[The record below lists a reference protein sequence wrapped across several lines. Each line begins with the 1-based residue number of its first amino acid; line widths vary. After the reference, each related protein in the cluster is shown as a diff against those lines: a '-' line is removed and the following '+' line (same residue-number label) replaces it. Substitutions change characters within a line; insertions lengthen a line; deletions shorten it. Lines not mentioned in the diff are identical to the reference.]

1 MENYIVDTLLK
12 PTEEKR
18 HTAVGL
24 NETADAPTTNGPFQ
38 HNQEESDTVEKS
50 VPCPERRI
58 AKSGDKIPVYGREG
72 QLIGY
77 KKPTVEH
84 RELRRL
90 HYSTPKPTF
99 EEILSEAQRQMQ
111 SEKVG
116 GDTKSKSMEDH
127 PCETSEKKTDDLGA
141 EKSTNTEPSS
151 FSENQI
157 EGDEQQVEENLN
169 VVCSEKNCEDILIR
183 GDLVKELGEKAKEL
197 DDGNGKKCDVE
208 MNETDV
214 KKEKFDKDMTENEKE
229 RNSER
234 ESLETESSSFAQKA
248 SVISNDKGQ
257 ELLDVITVKENHV
270 PDTRTEKE
278 KNDLFK
284 GLGLART
291 PEAKKSKGELKKT
304 PLKSYPLRRRSAS
317 AQGGGMKS
325 DLPLHDQI
333 AQKIKAESLAK
344 SSPGAK
350 GPFKCPTCKR
360 LYRTEESFDTHIKTC
375 DFEVSTSD
383 EEEESENEGGA
394 RKYSMRQ
401 TTVVK
406 KVVME
411 IEQKE
416 RETESAARKEKVSA
430 LKSSCKKARLVLHKL
445 SPRKVQQGFAKLSP
459 RRRGRPVK
467 AEKEDTCTSV
477 KPDSKVAKRL
487 LSSDDEKNSNE
498 VDRKRRLTRHSM
510 ESSVSSERLTRST
523 SEVKSENM
531 KTKEIEDSESDISP
545 KRGRGRPKKTSI
557 QPMEK
562 KDEEEDRSEDVAEK
576 SGSERRSRGR
586 SRRSSILVEEEI
598 KKEIV
603 IPEEVDNHEE
613 SHSENSPVSTRGR
626 PLRKSTVS
634 EQTIVSKGRCTRR
647 SSSNH
652 VNNGEDVVS
661 SPPTPKRGRGRPP
674 KSPKGLC
681 HSTSDEVSDSSISL
695 EKRRNQSDRQGSNPV
710 KHILRNERKLKDF
723 AGRRPVRR
731 KKRVNLEYPGLS
743 SVATKRN
750 AILSRKIHSL
760 RDRRMNKQKLKQ
772 AVSMQDKTM
781 LKSEQENRMQRVRGR
796 PTKKI
801 DGDLSKTEEDS
812 TSNKQEKEGK
822 RNLRGKIIEI
832 KQENTEE
839 NETAE
844 RFSEGQNCKTEIKE
858 SILNVIKQSNTSS
871 LLKCPVQ
878 KVQSTTESDAITITD
893 DDENE
898 NDIIFCEKTGDFL
911 NKKDRKITAKTC
923 EIQCDLDN
931 DHSAQKLPEETKVG
945 KSPVK
950 VITKE
955 SPSKS
960 KKAEDSIDSSTDT
973 FVDRIMNDPA
983 IQKLTP
989 FQLLE
994 LQNKVTDKK
1003 VDVSSNTKIDTEA
1016 TIKSI
1021 KEFLKKKIEEGTN
1034 KTIYVT
1040 DTGNRKDE
1048 GQSSSGKA
1056 NPAEPVSVMKV
1067 NLPSS
1072 VTPQDIQKIIEAHKR
1087 ATGTL
1092 GKSESS
1098 IGITPISRSSP
1109 LQSLTSQS
1117 STSVLSSTAS
1127 ISQSSHP
1134 PLESSNPATVQTNTL
1149 PPISTPMLPQNFASN
1164 SLLAAAN
1171 AISSRVVMPSPNAI
1185 LPSPN
1190 AMISQAANIPAL
1202 GALLPSEPTPINA
1215 GIVPSQSAILPVGQ
1229 QLPLMSPSA
1238 MMASPQSAI
1247 VSGGIQAPMYS
1258 VNNSSPGYQALTPA
1272 IVTLPEPQKTFLL
1285 PPNQNLI
1292 TVPQSQNVLTVPQNP
1307 LITPN
1312 ISQQVDFLSLMNNA
1326 AVRASQSL
1334 LNPAISPV
1342 INSTQYVQNVPHV
1355 PNIPSLQN
1363 FPQVLQGLRLPH
1375 DNRQQPMMQN
1385 QSAAAVEG
1393 PAIKSVPVRGQLHA
1407 YIKSLS
1413 QNTQKTSQSASNAIS
1428 PVGSSSASSTIVRV
1442 FVDGKPIAMTT
1453 DTSVLNDPSSLLAKL
1468 DPTALQKGKYNMS
1481 VTSHR
1486 VTSTTSL
1493 TVSTKG
1499 SASSF
1504 RTHCSPT
1511 TNKMLSALL
1520 KNCSSASAKTTLS
1533 TSAFTKNLACKPI
1546 KPASSSV
1553 RKTIFKKLEESVDAS
1568 SMSGSS
1574 LPSSSLAPI
1583 QPASNTRLP
1592 LALSQNRSLLPAP
1605 GALGPIVGKI
1615 IRKSDGAVLKKLVKT
1630 TSSKASDQEK
1640 NFAIQPKVMKAIM
1653 KKLGADKSVP
1663 ILSRKHGKDYDMLSV
1678 RVKSKAAMKGKVK
1691 KKHHRKSPQK
1701 VRLGLPHP
1709 SGKGRC

>member
-1 MENYIVDTLLK
+1 M
-12 PTEEKR
+12 
-18 HTAVGL
+18 
-24 NETADAPTTNGPFQ
+24 
-38 HNQEESDTVEKS
+38 
-50 VPCPERRI
+50 
-58 AKSGDKIPVYGREG
+58 
-72 QLIGY
+72 
-77 KKPTVEH
+77 
-84 RELRRL
+84 
-90 HYSTPKPTF
+90 
-99 EEILSEAQRQMQ
+99 
-111 SEKVG
+111 
-116 GDTKSKSMEDH
+116 
-127 PCETSEKKTDDLGA
+127 
-141 EKSTNTEPSS
+141 
-151 FSENQI
+151 
-157 EGDEQQVEENLN
+157 
-169 VVCSEKNCEDILIR
+169 
-183 GDLVKELGEKAKEL
+183 
-197 DDGNGKKCDVE
+197 
-208 MNETDV
+208 
-214 KKEKFDKDMTENEKE
+214 
-229 RNSER
+229 
-234 ESLETESSSFAQKA
+234 
-248 SVISNDKGQ
+248 
-257 ELLDVITVKENHV
+257 
-270 PDTRTEKE
+270 
-278 KNDLFK
+278 
-284 GLGLART
+284 
-291 PEAKKSKGELKKT
+291 
-304 PLKSYPLRRRSAS
+304 
-317 AQGGGMKS
+317 
-325 DLPLHDQI
+325 
-333 AQKIKAESLAK
+333 
-344 SSPGAK
+344 
-350 GPFKCPTCKR
+350 
-360 LYRTEESFDTHIKTC
+360 
-375 DFEVSTSD
+375 
-383 EEEESENEGGA
+383 
-394 RKYSMRQ
+394 
-401 TTVVK
+401 
-406 KVVME
+406 
-411 IEQKE
+411 
-416 RETESAARKEKVSA
+416 
-430 LKSSCKKARLVLHKL
+430 
-445 SPRKVQQGFAKLSP
+445 
-459 RRRGRPVK
+459 
-467 AEKEDTCTSV
+467 
-477 KPDSKVAKRL
+477 
-487 LSSDDEKNSNE
+487 
-498 VDRKRRLTRHSM
+498 
-510 ESSVSSERLTRST
+510 
-523 SEVKSENM
+523 
-531 KTKEIEDSESDISP
+531 
-545 KRGRGRPKKTSI
+545 
-557 QPMEK
+557 
-562 KDEEEDRSEDVAEK
+562 
-576 SGSERRSRGR
+576 
-586 SRRSSILVEEEI
+586 
-598 KKEIV
+598 
-603 IPEEVDNHEE
+603 
-613 SHSENSPVSTRGR
+613 
-626 PLRKSTVS
+626 
-634 EQTIVSKGRCTRR
+634 
-647 SSSNH
+647 
-652 VNNGEDVVS
+652 
-661 SPPTPKRGRGRPP
+661 
-674 KSPKGLC
+674 
-681 HSTSDEVSDSSISL
+681 
-695 EKRRNQSDRQGSNPV
+695 
-710 KHILRNERKLKDF
+710 
-723 AGRRPVRR
+723 
-731 KKRVNLEYPGLS
+731 
-743 SVATKRN
+743 
-750 AILSRKIHSL
+750 
-760 RDRRMNKQKLKQ
+760 
-772 AVSMQDKTM
+772 
-781 LKSEQENRMQRVRGR
+781 
-796 PTKKI
+796 
-801 DGDLSKTEEDS
+801 
-812 TSNKQEKEGK
+812 
-822 RNLRGKIIEI
+822 
-832 KQENTEE
+832 
-839 NETAE
+839 
-844 RFSEGQNCKTEIKE
+844 
-858 SILNVIKQSNTSS
+858 IKQSNTSS

-1056 NPAEPVSVMKV
+1056 NPVEPVSVMKV

-1605 GALGPIVGKI
+1605 GGLGPIVGKI
-1615 IRKSDGAVLKKLVKT
+1615 IRKADGAVLKKLVKT
-1630 TSSKASDQEK
+1630 SSSKASDQEK

-1663 ILSRKHGKDYDMLSV
+1663 ILNRKHGKDYDMLSV

>member
-1 MENYIVDTLLK
+1 MFK

-18 HTAVGL
+18 QTAVGL
-24 NETADAPTTNGPFQ
+24 NESADEPTTNGPIQ
-38 HNQEESDTVEKS
+38 QKEAESDTIEKS
-50 VPCPERRI
+50 VQYPEKRI

-111 SEKVG
+111 AEKVG
-116 GDTKSKSMEDH
+116 DDTKSNSMEDH
-127 PCETSEKKTDDLGA
+127 LCETSEKKTYDLGA
-141 EKSTNTEPSS
+141 EKSTNTKPSS
-151 FSENQI
+151 YSENQI
-157 EGDEQQVEENLN
+157 ERDEPKEEENLN
-169 VVCSEKNCEDILIR
+169 VVCSEKISQDMFTSDN
-183 GDLVKELGEKAKEL
+183 LVKGLGEEAKEL

-360 LYRTEESFDTHIKTC
+360 LYRTEESFDTHVKTC

-416 RETESAARKEKVSA
+416 RESENAARKEKVSA

-445 SPRKVQQGFAKLSP
+445 SPGKVQQGFATLSP

-467 AEKEDTCTSV
+467 AEKEDTSL

-487 LSSDDEKNSNE
+487 LSSDDEKSSNE

-545 KRGRGRPKKTSI
+545 KRGRGRPKKTCI

-562 KDEEEDRSEDVAEK
+562 KDEEEGKSGEVAEK

-586 SRRSSILVEEEI
+586 SRRSSILAEEEI

-603 IPEEVDNHEE
+603 ISEEVDNHEE
-613 SHSENSPVSTRGR
+613 SHSENSPISTRGR

-634 EQTIVSKGRCTRR
+634 EQTIVSKGRFTRR
-647 SSSNH
+647 SSNNH

-674 KSPKGLC
+674 KSPKG
-681 HSTSDEVSDSSISL
+681 HSTSDEVSDSISP
-695 EKRRNQSDRQGSNPV
+695 EKRRNQRDRQGTNPV
-710 KHILRNERKLKDF
+710 KHILRNERKLKDL
-723 AGRRPVRR
+723 ASRRPVRR

-750 AILSRKIHSL
+750 AILSRKIHSF

-781 LKSEQENRMQRVRGR
+781 LKSEQENKTQRVRGR

-801 DGDLSKTEEDS
+801 DGDFSKTENDS
-812 TSNKQEKEGK
+812 TSYNQEKEEK
-822 RNLRGKIIEI
+822 RNLRGKITEI

-839 NETAE
+839 NETE
-844 RFSEGQNCKTEIKE
+844 EKFNEGQNCKTEIKE

-923 EIQCDLDN
+923 EIRCDLDN

-1056 NPAEPVSVMKV
+1056 NLAEPVSVMKV

-1185 LPSPN
+1185 MPSPN
-1190 AMISQAANIPAL
+1190 ALISQAANIPAL

-1229 QLPLMSPSA
+1229 QLPLMSPNA

-1285 PPNQNLI
+1285 PSNQNLI

-1312 ISQQVDFLSLMNNA
+1312 IPQQVDFLSLMNNA

-1375 DNRQQPMMQN
+1375 DNLQQPMVQN

-1504 RTHCSPT
+1504 QTHCSAT

-1605 GALGPIVGKI
+1605 GGLGPIVGKI
-1615 IRKSDGAVLKKLVKT
+1615 IQKSDGAVLKKLVKT

-1640 NFAIQPKVMKAIM
+1640 NFAIQPQVMKAIM